1 LAARMTVESGDP
13 TAALEFLDRFSRSVA
28 DERVRETLVQRM
40 KEIVQEK
47 DLRFLEE
54 SIRRYREK
62 YGRVPSKL
70 EDLMLHGIIQQ
81 LPADPLG
88 GAYEVDALKGAVR
101 ATSKRDRLRIH
112 EKVAC
117 QAKAEGVRPPEWAN
131 PLPALQ

>member
-1 LAARMTVESGDP
+1 
-13 TAALEFLDRFSRSVA
+13 
-28 DERVRETLVQRM
+28 
-40 KEIVQEK
+40 
-47 DLRFLEE
+47 
-54 SIRRYREK
+54 
-62 YGRVPSKL
+62 
-70 EDLMLHGIIQQ
+70 MLHGIIQQ
-81 LPADPLG
+81 MPSDPLG